1 MFLSCCFNTSCS
13 LKNPNKDLYDDPSGL
28 NNTLLEKDP
37 DKTIVDY
44 SAKEVLYIVNTEFS
58 KAPIFYTETSGDVA
72 AGAYNQK
79 IKSRRW
85 KTNDEIVLETLS
97 TSSLV
102 KVGEQDYFKDG
113 TVISREADKISSLNS
128 VTWETDYAK
137 SDYEGYKKKYGM
149 PSNQTLRDIC
159 TAEGEIFENAGYYA
173 MVYAS
178 SSWWKNQLAG
188 LTRFDKWVAHWPTS
202 GGKQKG
208 NATSP
213 DGENA
218 NNCGIWQFTSQGTL
232 NGYNGNLDMNYAY
245 KDFVLNGMDPNQ
257 IIAIIASQI
266 RLLFQVKRLYNS
278 GKSNDE
284 IAKILE
290 FKSVYRV
297 KYLISDSY
305 YYSEDTLIKYLS
317 KLSNIDRDIKINNI
331 DGNILLELFIA
342 SKDY

>member
-1 MFLSCCFNTSCS
+1 MEVVRRHKVKFITLTMFLSCCFNTSCS

-113 TVISREADKISSLNS
+113 TVISSLNS

-137 SDYEGYKKKYGM
+137 SDYEGYKKKYGEL
-149 PSNQTLRDIC
+149 PSYLSHYIFNDESIKKASLLHNDEEQYVYEYTLDNYKATPKYQIKMK
-159 TAEGEIFENAGYYA
+159 TNGG
-173 MVYAS
+173 
-178 SSWWKNQLAG
+178 LADYPKFQKVV
-188 LTRFDKWVAHWPTS
+188 LTLTVS
-202 GGKQKG
+202 
-208 NATSP
+208 
-213 DGENA
+213 
-218 NNCGIWQFTSQGTL
+218 
-232 NGYNGNLDMNYAY
+232 
-245 KDFVLNGMDPNQ
+245 KDFIP
-257 IIAIIASQI
+257 I
-266 RLLFQVKRLYNS
+266 
-278 GKSNDE
+278 E
-284 IAKILE
+284 IAVNEDYTMNKTVLGANLHLSCNGQMKETFSFDVEDSLIPPAYLE
-290 FKSVYRV
+290 FFRG
-297 KYLISDSY
+297 KY
-305 YYSEDTLIKYLS
+305 
-317 KLSNIDRDIKINNI
+317 
-331 DGNILLELFIA
+331 
-342 SKDY
+342 